1 MSTLSLIPS
10 NVSSRTVVSADR
22 FEIQPQFEEAIHNNL
37 REAKGFHELVITNVP
52 PGWEDFL
59 WEVEEDLPTIRKT
72 YNPES
77 RCLRL
82 KIMPTYIHNCI
93 FEWISTSI
101 SRASGTGFLNA
112 AEIGLIL
119 PQPDTTLS
127 FTNGLY
133 RSFRKEPDAL
143 LHTPSQPFPNLVA
156 EVGWSE
162 SYNDQLDDMNRLL
175 IGSNGA
181 IKIGILVKWTKHAN
195 NSVSGVLELHR
206 NDRQGTPRCTQTE
219 IIFPMPAG
227 DPPQPLDIRR
237 CDLYPVQ
244 SPRNPNENFPL
255 VISRLRYHS
264 RISLA
269 KEGYEPA

>member
-1 MSTLSLIPS
+1 MTRINCPSESAIYMSRSVVTRSFPTQVLQQRTPSSSLLSLSHFCPLAIAMSTLSLIPS

-119 PQPDTTLS
+119 PQPDT
-127 FTNGLY
+127 
-133 RSFRKEPDAL
+133 
-143 LHTPSQPFPNLVA
+143 
-156 EVGWSE
+156 SE
-162 SYNDQLDDMNRLL
+162 FN
-175 IGSNGA
+175 
-181 IKIGILVKWTKHAN
+181 
-195 NSVSGVLELHR
+195 
-206 NDRQGTPRCTQTE
+206 
-219 IIFPMPAG
+219 
-227 DPPQPLDIRR
+227 
-237 CDLYPVQ
+237 
-244 SPRNPNENFPL
+244 
-255 VISRLRYHS
+255 
-264 RISLA
+264 
-269 KEGYEPA
+269 